1 LEDGRSVILILIG
14 KSFSTAGRALLKKIA
29 MRPGPFKPH
38 MIFFEGIDQD
48 PIRFEVAVSATG
60 ELASQWMIVQFRRQW
75 LCINQQVENTF
86 QLPHV
91 FLELRTAAETPHK
104 PRSA

>member
-48 PIRFEVAVSATG
+48 PIWFEVAVPATR
-60 ELASQWMIVQFRRQW
+60 EFSSQWMLFEFTRQW
-75 LCINQQVENTF
+75 LCINQQIENTS
-86 QLPHV
+86 QLPQV